1 MKSYFIP
8 IMSLALLLWTG
19 SLMQGYAIV
28 HGSGSVL
35 PAVDI
40 YAYKANSA
48 ADAMKQ
54 HKAYAL
60 RLSVPDTIV
69 DLLDK
74 AKGVSMP
81 IGVVLAGPTV
91 GFSMAFAGGLNL
103 TAETLKLANE
113 VFGSQIK
120 EALARLH
127 RGETNAFHPD
137 VPRGNRGRFAEW
149 ETGDVYYVIV
159 TLHDS
164 LVPLHEGAV
173 LANVGSKEVK
183 TAFGTTTIPA
193 RVIGFEITQTPQT
206 DKNGNQTML
215 YQAVFSDTAAREY
228 MNARAD
234 QRAFKNNKAEMLTR
248 AKQSGY
254 SAYEQPVPKG

>member
-1 MKSYFIP
+1 
-8 IMSLALLLWTG
+8 MSVALLLCTG
-19 SLMQGYAIV
+19 SLMQAYAIV

-60 RLSVPDTIV
+60 TLHVPDTIV
-69 DLLDK
+69 DVLDK

-81 IGVVLAGPTV
+81 LGVILAGPTV

-103 TAETLKLANE
+103 TAETLKLANQ
-113 VFGSQIK
+113 VFGTQIQD
-120 EALARLH
+120 LLGRLH

-137 VPRGNRGRFAEW
+137 VPRGNSGRFAEW
-149 ETGDVYYVIV
+149 RTGDVYYVIV
-159 TLHDS
+159 TLHDN

-173 LANVGSKEVK
+173 LASVGAKKIKNFLGRE
-183 TAFGTTTIPA
+183 TILPA
-193 RVIGFEITQTPQT
+193 NVIGFEIRTSP
-206 DKNGNQTML
+206 DPNKPGNQI
-215 YQAVFSDTAAREY
+215 YQAVFSDGAAREY
-228 MNARAD
+228 IQADAD
-234 QRAFKNNKAEMLTR
+234 QRTFKNNKAEMLKR
-248 AKQSGY
+248 AKISG
-254 SAYEQPVPKG
+254 SDALQQPVPKG